1 MAALATVIM
10 MAAWFPYVTY
20 VVPLTAC
27 LAVMVVVIEYN
38 KRSAFLTYLVSV
50 VPIMIFCEGE
60 AKLLY
65 VCFAGFYPVL
75 KCALEKIPNRFL
87 EYVLKVAS
95 FNLAVAVIYFAST
108 EIFGISYDDLGDF
121 GKLGAGLFLIV
132 ANITFLVYDVCVTK
146 MAEYYI
152 IRFHKVVA
160 KILKK

>member
-1 MAALATVIM
+1 M
-10 MAAWFPYVTY
+10 
-20 VVPLTAC
+20 
-27 LAVMVVVIEYN
+27 
-38 KRSAFLTYLVSV
+38 
-50 VPIMIFCEGE
+50 
-60 AKLLY
+60 
-65 VCFAGFYPVL
+65 
-75 KCALEKIPNRFL
+75 
-87 EYVLKVAS
+87 
-95 FNLAVAVIYFAST
+95 AVIYFAST